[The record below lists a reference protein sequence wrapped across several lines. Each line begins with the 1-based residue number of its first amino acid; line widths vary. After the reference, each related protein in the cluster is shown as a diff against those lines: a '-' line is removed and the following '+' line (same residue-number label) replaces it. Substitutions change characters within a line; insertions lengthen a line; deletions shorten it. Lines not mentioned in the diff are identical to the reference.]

1 MLNVALGK
9 KINSTMLGPTDEV
22 VDGLTTS
29 CITVTPFEWSVDF
42 GYPTHVVKVVV
53 LFNSHSNV
61 NEFRVVASLSG
72 KACVPQSFAFF
83 GKGTYRVK
91 CEQVVSDVALKVS
104 GSGFSLDICEMQVLA
119 LGECVGLQ

>member
-42 GYPTHVVKVVV
+42 GNPTHVVEVVV
-53 LFNSHSNV
+53 LFNSHQNEK
-61 NEFRVVASLSG
+61 EFRMIVFLSG
-72 KACVPQSFAFF
+72 AACIPQSFRVY
-83 GKGTYRVK
+83 GKGTWRVK
-91 CEQVVSDVALKVS
+91 CEQVASDVMLKVS
-104 GSGFSLDICEMQVLA
+104 GSGLNLDICEMQVLA
-119 LGECVGLQ
+119 FGECVGLQ